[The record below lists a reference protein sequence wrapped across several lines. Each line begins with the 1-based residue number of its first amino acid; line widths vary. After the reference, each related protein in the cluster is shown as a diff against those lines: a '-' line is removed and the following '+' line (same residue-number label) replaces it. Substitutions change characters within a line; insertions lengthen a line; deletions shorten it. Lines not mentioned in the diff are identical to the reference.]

1 MPRSCEKIR
10 QSRVE
15 RPRSNSCGGRIK
27 INNLIKLRLSQGSN
41 NASKQQ
47 TQAKTR
53 LRAKSLLKPP
63 VIAVYVGTF
72 VIIIAMVF
80 IGYHEPKDTSIV
92 ASASSVS
99 SSSSQV
105 DQTSVD
111 NVVATD
117 VAANVASAANLPVAT
132 SVANMAVSA
141 QVKSEFMQTDS
152 QETTKPELIGAD
164 SSLNRKVIGYTVKAG
179 DTVGSL
185 ATKFNISEQTI
196 KWANNLTSDALIPGT
211 ALRILPIDGVLYS
224 VKAGDT
230 IDSIA
235 QKYNS
240 NKELITSYNDLEIS
254 GLLPNTSIIL
264 PDGVLPGDEQPGYV
278 APVQVNNDYN
288 YEYAGAGAGID
299 GAKTWFISY
308 GTADDG
314 PYAHG
319 NCTLYAFNRRVQLG
333 LPVGGAGG
341 IPEWGNAGS
350 WAQGARDAGLVV
362 NGTPSAGAIMQ
373 DYGHVAIVEQVLPN
387 GDLSIS
393 EMNAYVPGGGYNIVS
408 GRIILAGD
416 VGQYLYIH

>member
-1 MPRSCEKIR
+1 
-10 QSRVE
+10 
-15 RPRSNSCGGRIK
+15 
-27 INNLIKLRLSQGSN
+27 LRTPQGSN

-53 LRAKSLLKPP
+53 LGAKNLLKPP
-63 VIAVYVGTF
+63 VIAVYAGTF

-80 IGYHEPKDTSIV
+80 IGYHEPKDASTV

-99 SSSSQV
+99 SSVSSSSNQV

-117 VAANVASAANLPVAT
+117 VAANDAAAANLPIAT

-152 QETTKPELIGAD
+152 QGTTKPELIGVG
-164 SSLNRKVIGYTVKAG
+164 SSQNRNVTSYTVKTG
-179 DTVGSL
+179 DTVESL
-185 ATKFNISEQTI
+185 SAKFNISEDTI
-196 KWANNLTSDALIPGT
+196 RWANNLTSDALIPGT
-211 ALRILPIDGVLYS
+211 SLRILPISGVLYS
-224 VKAGDT
+224 VKPGDT
-230 IDSIA
+230 LDSIA
-235 QKYNS
+235 QKYGS
-240 NKELITSYNDLEIS
+240 NKELIISYNNLEIS
-254 GLLPNTSIIL
+254 GLLPNTAIIL
-264 PDGVLPGDEQPGYV
+264 PSGVLPGDEQPGYV
-278 APVQVNNDYN
+278 APVEVNTDYN
-288 YEYAGAGAGID
+288 YEYAGNGAGID
-299 GAKTWFISY
+299 GGRTWFISY
-308 GTADDG
+308 GTPDDG

-319 NCTLYAFNRRVQLG
+319 NCTLYAFNRRIQLG

-362 NGTPSAGAIMQ
+362 NGTPSVGAIMQ
-373 DYGHVAIVEQVLPN
+373 DYGHVAIVEQILPN

-408 GRIILAGD
+408 GRIVLAGD
-416 VGQYLYIH
+416 VSQYLYIH